1 MILIKKG
8 NEPRSLTVY
17 RKTQYAY
24 FDGCPKDEIRK
35 SLLKEQGY
43 LCAYCMRRIDL
54 KHTRIEHWTP
64 EAELSEL
71 EKLDYSN
78 MLAVCYKESEGISY
92 SNQTCDSRKGQE
104 RITVDPRNSRH
115 IDLIDYQKG
124 TGNIC
129 SKDKK
134 INEDLNDRL
143 NLNCM
148 SQNLPENR
156 RAVLRRVIMELN
168 QRCKDG
174 NWKASDISR
183 MLQIYEQPD
192 ENGQKKEYA
201 GIVLWYLRRRHNSA
215 K

>member
-78 MLAVCYKESEGISY
+78 MLAVWIM
-92 SNQTCDSRKGQE
+92 
-104 RITVDPRNSRH
+104 TVNEARYTFWH
-115 IDLIDYQKG
+115 TVID
-124 TGNIC
+124 
-129 SKDKK
+129 
-134 INEDLNDRL
+134 
-143 NLNCM
+143 
-148 SQNLPENR
+148 
-156 RAVLRRVIMELN
+156 
-168 QRCKDG
+168 QRE
-174 NWKASDISR
+174 W
-183 MLQIYEQPD
+183 
-192 ENGQKKEYA
+192 
-201 GIVLWYLRRRHNSA
+201 
-215 K
+215 